1 MIVKVNYEHLKYK
14 EYLYDDTFVFHRI
27 FGRSLANYRLISAD
41 DLTVKVDVYDAEAF
55 EFLTDLLVSSNT
67 ILFAKCTMDTGKV
80 LVELGTGLVI
90 VFGFIVVDYAG
101 MFSYISS
108 NNSTEKCVQ
117 LLMKKAESD
126 ALEIF
131 VKKCYEEVRKC
142 R

>member
-14 EYLYDDTFVFHRI
+14 EYLYDDTFVFHHI

-41 DLTVKVDVYDAEAF
+41 GLTVKIDVYDSEAF
-55 EFLTDLLVSSNT
+55 EFLTSLLVESNT
-67 ILFAKCTMDTGKV
+67 ILLAKCTNDNGDV
-80 LVELGTGLVI
+80 YVQLGTGLVI
-90 VFGFIVVDYAG
+90 VFRFIVDYAG
-101 MFSYISS
+101 MFSHITS

-126 ALEIF
+126 AVEIF
-131 VKKCYEEVRKC
+131 VKNCYEEVRKC

>member
-55 EFLTDLLVSSNT
+55 EFLTDLLVSSNA
-67 ILFAKCTMDTGKV
+67 ILLAKCTTDTGKV

-90 VFGFIVVDYAG
+90 VFRFIVDYAG
-101 MFSYISS
+101 MFSYITG

-142 R
+142 Q